1 LETYKTILTKLDV
14 RQYDSKKVPAEV
26 KLRVLEAARATGT
39 GMNKQEWRFILV
51 QEKEMIKKLAE
62 DSTSGGWVAGANFA
76 VIVLSDPTLGFHG
89 IDAGRAVQNM
99 ELAAWDQG
107 VISGIYTGIK
117 DEKMRKDFAI
127 PSTLKAVVVVRL
139 RLAVDRA
146 GFHRQVR
153 EQARSQETDVIAL
166 QLRHHEKLYAFLN
179 PCQPSLVELQNRNF
193 QCTKQ
198 ACEISTP

>member
-1 LETYKTILTKLDV
+1 METYKTILTKLDV

-26 KLRVLEAARATGT
+26 KLRVLEAARAAGT

-51 QEKEMIKKLAE
+51 EDRDMLKRLAE

-127 PSTLKAVVVVRL
+127 PSSLKPVVVV
-139 RLAVDRA
+139 
-146 GFHRQVR
+146 GFGYPVKKIVGKKKRMPLTELV
-153 EQARSQETDVIAL
+153 SIDKFGNKFDPK
-166 QLRHHEKLYAFLN
+166 KLG
-179 PCQPSLVELQNRNF
+179 
-193 QCTKQ
+193 
-198 ACEISTP
+198 

>member
-1 LETYKTILTKLDV
+1 MANSLESREFFKIGTDSNIQRRRKNMETYKTILTKLDV
-14 RQYDSKKVPAEV
+14 RQYDSKNVPAEV
-26 KLRVLEAARATGT
+26 KLRVLEAARASGT
-39 GMNKQEWRFILV
+39 GMNKQEWRFILI
-51 QEKEMIKKLAE
+51 QGKEMLKRLAE

-127 PSTLKAVVVVRL
+127 PSTLKAVVVVAFGYPVKKIVGKKKRMPL
-139 RLAVDRA
+139 TELAFVDKY
-146 GFHRQVR
+146 GNKF
-153 EQARSQETDVIAL
+153 DPK
-166 QLRHHEKLYAFLN
+166 KLG
-179 PCQPSLVELQNRNF
+179 
-193 QCTKQ
+193 
-198 ACEISTP
+198 

>member
-1 LETYKTILTKLDV
+1 MANSFESREFFKIGTDFNIEPREKSMETYKTILTKLDV

-39 GMNKQEWRFILV
+39 GLNKQEWRFILV
-51 QEKEMIKKLAE
+51 EDRELLKRLAE

-127 PSTLKAVVVVRL
+127 PSTLKPVVVVAFGYPVKKIIGKKNRMPL
-139 RLAVDRA
+139 TELAFIDKY
-146 GFHRQVR
+146 G
-153 EQARSQETDVIAL
+153 S
-166 QLRHHEKLYAFLN
+166 KLDPKKLM
-179 PCQPSLVELQNRNF
+179 
-193 QCTKQ
+193 
-198 ACEISTP
+198 

>member
-1 LETYKTILTKLDV
+1 MANSFESREFFKIGTDSNIQRRRKNMETYKTILTKLDI

-26 KLRVLEAARATGT
+26 KLKVLEAARVTGT
-39 GMNKQEWRFILV
+39 GMTRQEWRFIV
-51 QEKEMIKKLAE
+51 IQEKEMIKKLAE
-62 DSTSGGWVAGANFA
+62 DSASGGWVAGANFA

-127 PSTLKAVVVVRL
+127 PSSLKPVVVV
-139 RLAVDRA
+139 
-146 GFHRQVR
+146 GFGYPVKKIVGKKKGMPLVVLTF
-153 EQARSQETDVIAL
+153 TDKN
-166 QLRHHEKLYAFLN
+166 RTKPDPKKLL
-179 PCQPSLVELQNRNF
+179 
-193 QCTKQ
+193 
-198 ACEISTP
+198 

>member
-1 LETYKTILTKLDV
+1 MSTRFESREFFKISTDSAVELGTKRMETYKTILTKLDV

-26 KLRVLEAARATGT
+26 KLKVLEAARATGT
-39 GMNKQEWRFILV
+39 GMNRQEWRFILV

-89 IDAGRAVQNM
+89 IDAGRAIQNM

-127 PSTLKAVVVVRL
+127 PSSLKPVVVVGFGYPTKKIVGKKKRMPL
-139 RLAVDRA
+139 TELASVDKY
-146 GFHRQVR
+146 GNKFD
-153 EQARSQETDVIAL
+153 SK
-166 QLRHHEKLYAFLN
+166 KLM
-179 PCQPSLVELQNRNF
+179 
-193 QCTKQ
+193 
-198 ACEISTP
+198 

>member
-1 LETYKTILTKLDV
+1 VSNRFQSREFFKIGTDSNIQRRRKKLETYKTILTKLDV

-51 QEKEMIKKLAE
+51 QEKETLKKLAE

-117 DEKMRKDFAI
+117 DEKLRKDFAI
-127 PSTLKAVVVVRL
+127 PGTLKAVLVVAFGYPMKRIIGKKNRMPL
-139 RLAVDRA
+139 TELAFIDKYA
-146 GFHRQVR
+146 NKF
-153 EQARSQETDVIAL
+153 DPK
-166 QLRHHEKLYAFLN
+166 KL
-179 PCQPSLVELQNRNF
+179 S
-193 QCTKQ
+193 
-198 ACEISTP
+198 

>member
-1 LETYKTILTKLDV
+1 MANSFESREFFKIGTVSDIEPREKSMETYKTILTKLDV
-14 RQYDSKKVPAEV
+14 RQYDSKKVTAEV
-26 KLRVLEAARATGT
+26 KLRVLEAARAAGT

-51 QEKEMIKKLAE
+51 EDRDMLKRLAE

-89 IDAGRAVQNM
+89 IDAGRAIQNM

-127 PSTLKAVVVVRL
+127 PGSLKPVVIV
-139 RLAVDRA
+139 
-146 GFHRQVR
+146 GFGYPVKKIVGKKKRMPLTELVSIDKFGNR
-153 EQARSQETDVIAL
+153 FDPK
-166 QLRHHEKLYAFLN
+166 KLG
-179 PCQPSLVELQNRNF
+179 
-193 QCTKQ
+193 
-198 ACEISTP
+198 

>member
-1 LETYKTILTKLDV
+1 METYKTILTKLDV

-51 QEKEMIKKLAE
+51 QEKEMLKKLAE

-117 DEKMRKDFAI
+117 DEKLRKDFAI
-127 PSTLKAVVVVRL
+127 PSTLKPVVVVGFGYPVKKILGKKNRMPL
-139 RLAVDRA
+139 TELAFIDKYA
-146 GFHRQVR
+146 NKF
-153 EQARSQETDVIAL
+153 DPK
-166 QLRHHEKLYAFLN
+166 KL
-179 PCQPSLVELQNRNF
+179 S
-193 QCTKQ
+193 
-198 ACEISTP
+198 

>member
-1 LETYKTILTKLDV
+1 METYKTILTKLDL

-26 KLRVLEAARATGT
+26 KLKVLEAARATGT
-39 GMNKQEWRFILV
+39 GRNMQEWRFILV
-51 QEKEMIKKLAE
+51 QEREMLKRLAE

-127 PSTLKAVVVVRL
+127 PSSLKPVVVVGFGYPVKKIVGKKNRMPL
-139 RLAVDRA
+139 TELASVDKY
-146 GFHRQVR
+146 GNKF
-153 EQARSQETDVIAL
+153 DPK
-166 QLRHHEKLYAFLN
+166 KLM
-179 PCQPSLVELQNRNF
+179 
-193 QCTKQ
+193 
-198 ACEISTP
+198 